1 MKRNFSFYVARRY
14 MFSKKSVGAINVISF
29 ISVTGVAVATMALVI
44 VLSVFNG
51 FHDLVASLFTNFD
64 PQIEVV
70 PAKGKTVNA
79 DAPELDKIR
88 HLNFV
93 DVATDVVEDQAIA
106 VYGDRQRMVT
116 VMGVDEN
123 FDQLTRIGDILYGEG
138 DFTLRVANLYFGVP
152 GIRLAQDM
160 GLGARWADYLK
171 IYAPV
176 RQGQL
181 TDLDTPTDG
190 FVVDSLLSPG
200 VVFAVNQNKYDRDRI
215 ITSIYFARQLFDQDG
230 MLSSLQLRLKPG
242 TDLAEA
248 KQEIKAAAGENF
260 RVLDRFEQ
268 QEDTFRIMQIE
279 KVLAYVF
286 LTFILIVA
294 CFNIISSL
302 SMLIIDKKDDINTL
316 HNLGASD
323 RQIVSIFLYEGRIIS
338 AVGALIGIGLGLAL
352 CGLQQAFGFVK
363 MGDSSGTFIVNAY
376 PRERSLRGCARS
388 VHHRHPDRMGGVVD
402 SGAPSA
408 PSDNGQKSNNINK
421 SKENNEQETLFDSS
435 SCCPACRSDGSSN
448 ANRQRTDCAAC
459 GKGERRTGCHPQ
471 RGLLEDDFGFGV

>member
-1 MKRNFSFYVARRY
+1 MLKRNFSFYVARRY

-29 ISVTGVAVATMALVI
+29 ISVAGVAVGTMALVI

-70 PAKGKTVNA
+70 PVKGKTINA
-79 DAPELDKIR
+79 DAPELDRIR

-123 FDQLTRIGDILYGEG
+123 FDQLTNISDILYGDG

-152 GIRLAQDM
+152 GIRLAQDL

-176 RQGQL
+176 RRGQL

-200 VVFAVNQNKYDRDRI
+200 VVYAVNQNKYDRDRI

-242 TDLAEA
+242 TDISTA
-248 KQEIKAAAGENF
+248 KREIKAAAGEKF

-268 QEDTFRIMQIE
+268 QADTFRIMQIE

-302 SMLIIDKKDDINTL
+302 SMLIIDKKNDINTL
-316 HNLGASD
+316 HNLGAND
-323 RQIVSIFLYEGRIIS
+323 RQIQSIFLYEGRIIS

-363 MGDSSGTFIVNAY
+363 MGESSGTFIVNAY
-376 PRERSLRGCARS
+376 PVS
-388 VHHRHPDRMGGVVD
+388 VHYWDVLVVFITVILIGWAA
-402 SGAPSA
+402 SW
-408 PSDNGQKSNNINK
+408 I
-421 SKENNEQETLFDSS
+421 
-435 SCCPACRSDGSSN
+435 PARRLRKQIL
-448 ANRQRTDCAAC
+448 NRIT
-459 GKGERRTGCHPQ
+459 TS
-471 RGLLEDDFGFGV
+471 

>member
-1 MKRNFSFYVARRY
+1 MLKRNFSFYVARRY

-29 ISVTGVAVATMALVI
+29 ISVAGVAVGTMALVI

-70 PAKGKTVNA
+70 PVKGKTINA
-79 DAPELDKIR
+79 DAPELDRIR
-88 HLNFV
+88 HLDFV

-123 FDQLTRIGDILYGEG
+123 FDQLTNISDILYGDG

-152 GIRLAQDM
+152 GIRLAQDL

-176 RQGQL
+176 RRGQL

-200 VVFAVNQNKYDRDRI
+200 VVYAVNQNKYDRDRI

-242 TDLAEA
+242 TDLSTA
-248 KQEIKAAAGENF
+248 KKEIKEVAGEKF

-268 QEDTFRIMQIE
+268 QADTFRIMQIE

-302 SMLIIDKKDDINTL
+302 SMLIIDKKNDINTL
-316 HNLGASD
+316 HNLGAND
-323 RQIVSIFLYEGRIIS
+323 RQIQSIFLYEGRIIS

-363 MGDSSGTFIVNAY
+363 MGESSGTFIVNAY
-376 PRERSLRGCARS
+376 PVS
-388 VHHRHPDRMGGVVD
+388 VHYWDVLVVFITVILIGWAA
-402 SGAPSA
+402 SW
-408 PSDNGQKSNNINK
+408 I
-421 SKENNEQETLFDSS
+421 
-435 SCCPACRSDGSSN
+435 PARRLRKQIL
-448 ANRQRTDCAAC
+448 NRIT
-459 GKGERRTGCHPQ
+459 TP
-471 RGLLEDDFGFGV
+471 

>member
-29 ISVTGVAVATMALVI
+29 ISVAGVAVGTMALVI

-70 PAKGKTVNA
+70 PVKGKTINA
-79 DAPELDKIR
+79 DAPELDRIR

-123 FDQLTRIGDILYGEG
+123 FDQLTNISDILYGDG

-152 GIRLAQDM
+152 GIRLAQDL
-160 GLGARWADYLK
+160 GLGARWTDYLK

-176 RQGQL
+176 RRGQL

-200 VVFAVNQNKYDRDRI
+200 VVYAVNQNKYDRDRI

-242 TDLAEA
+242 TDLSTA
-248 KQEIKAAAGENF
+248 KREIKAAAGEKF

-268 QEDTFRIMQIE
+268 QADTFRIMQIE

-302 SMLIIDKKDDINTL
+302 SMLIIDKKNDINTL
-316 HNLGASD
+316 HNLGAND
-323 RQIVSIFLYEGRIIS
+323 RQIQSIFLYEGRIIS

-363 MGDSSGTFIVNAY
+363 MGESSGTFIVNAY
-376 PRERSLRGCARS
+376 PVS
-388 VHHRHPDRMGGVVD
+388 VHYWDVLVVFVTVILIGWAA
-402 SGAPSA
+402 SW
-408 PSDNGQKSNNINK
+408 I
-421 SKENNEQETLFDSS
+421 
-435 SCCPACRSDGSSN
+435 PARRLRKQIL
-448 ANRQRTDCAAC
+448 NRIT
-459 GKGERRTGCHPQ
+459 TP
-471 RGLLEDDFGFGV
+471 

>member
-29 ISVTGVAVATMALVI
+29 ISVAGVAVGTMALVI

-70 PAKGKTVNA
+70 PVKGKTINA
-79 DAPELDKIR
+79 DAPELDRIR
-88 HLNFV
+88 HLDFV

-123 FDQLTRIGDILYGEG
+123 FDQLTNISDILYGDG

-152 GIRLAQDM
+152 GIRLAQDL

-176 RQGQL
+176 RRGQL

-200 VVFAVNQNKYDRDRI
+200 VVYAVNQNKYDRDRI
-215 ITSIYFARQLFDQDG
+215 ITSIYFARQLLDQDG

-242 TDLAEA
+242 TDLSTA
-248 KQEIKAAAGENF
+248 KREIKAAAGEKF

-268 QEDTFRIMQIE
+268 QADTFRIMQIE

-302 SMLIIDKKDDINTL
+302 SMLIIDKKNDINTL
-316 HNLGASD
+316 HNLGAND
-323 RQIVSIFLYEGRIIS
+323 RQIQSIFLYEGRIIS

-363 MGDSSGTFIVNAY
+363 MGESSGTFIVNAY
-376 PRERSLRGCARS
+376 PVS
-388 VHHRHPDRMGGVVD
+388 VHYWDVLVVFITVILIGWAA
-402 SGAPSA
+402 SW
-408 PSDNGQKSNNINK
+408 I
-421 SKENNEQETLFDSS
+421 
-435 SCCPACRSDGSSN
+435 PARRLRKQIL
-448 ANRQRTDCAAC
+448 NRIT
-459 GKGERRTGCHPQ
+459 TP
-471 RGLLEDDFGFGV
+471 

>member
-1 MKRNFSFYVARRY
+1 MSTSQHLNISTSQHNTISTPQHFTITTHKIMKRNFSFYVARRY

-29 ISVTGVAVATMALVI
+29 ISVAGVAVGTMALVI

-70 PAKGKTVNA
+70 PLKGKTVNA
-79 DAPELDKIR
+79 DAPELDRIR
-88 HLNFV
+88 HLDFV

-123 FDQLTRIGDILYGEG
+123 FDQLTNISDILYGDG

-152 GIRLAQDM
+152 GIRLAQDL

-176 RQGQL
+176 RRGQL

-200 VVFAVNQNKYDRDRI
+200 VVYAVNQNKYDRDRI

-230 MLSSLQLRLKPG
+230 MLSSLQLRLKPD
-242 TDLAEA
+242 TDLSTA
-248 KQEIKAAAGENF
+248 KREIKAAAGEKF

-268 QEDTFRIMQIE
+268 QADTFRIMQIE

-302 SMLIIDKKDDINTL
+302 SMLIIDKKNDINTL
-316 HNLGASD
+316 HNLGAND
-323 RQIVSIFLYEGRIIS
+323 RQIQSIFLYEGRIIS

-363 MGDSSGTFIVNAY
+363 MGESSGTFIVNAY
-376 PRERSLRGCARS
+376 PVS
-388 VHHRHPDRMGGVVD
+388 VHYWDVLVVFITVILIGWAA
-402 SGAPSA
+402 SW
-408 PSDNGQKSNNINK
+408 I
-421 SKENNEQETLFDSS
+421 
-435 SCCPACRSDGSSN
+435 PARRLRKQIL
-448 ANRQRTDCAAC
+448 NRIT
-459 GKGERRTGCHPQ
+459 TS
-471 RGLLEDDFGFGV
+471 

>member
-29 ISVTGVAVATMALVI
+29 ISVAGVAVGTMALVI

-70 PAKGKTVNA
+70 PVKGKTINA
-79 DAPELDKIR
+79 DAPELDRIR
-88 HLNFV
+88 HLDFV

-123 FDQLTRIGDILYGEG
+123 FDQLTNISDILYGDG

-152 GIRLAQDM
+152 GIRLAQDL

-176 RQGQL
+176 RRGQL

-200 VVFAVNQNKYDRDRI
+200 VVYAVNQNKYDRDRI

-242 TDLAEA
+242 TDLSTA
-248 KQEIKAAAGENF
+248 KREIKATAGEKF

-268 QEDTFRIMQIE
+268 QADTFRIMQIE

-302 SMLIIDKKDDINTL
+302 SMLIIDKKNDINTL
-316 HNLGASD
+316 HNLGAND
-323 RQIVSIFLYEGRIIS
+323 RQIQSIFLYEGRIIS

-363 MGDSSGTFIVNAY
+363 MGESSGTFIVNAY
-376 PRERSLRGCARS
+376 PVS
-388 VHHRHPDRMGGVVD
+388 VHYWDVLVVFITVILIGWAA
-402 SGAPSA
+402 SW
-408 PSDNGQKSNNINK
+408 I
-421 SKENNEQETLFDSS
+421 
-435 SCCPACRSDGSSN
+435 PARRLRKQIL
-448 ANRQRTDCAAC
+448 NRIT
-459 GKGERRTGCHPQ
+459 TS
-471 RGLLEDDFGFGV
+471 

>member
-1 MKRNFSFYVARRY
+1 MSTPQHFTITTHKIMKRNFSFYVARRY

-29 ISVTGVAVATMALVI
+29 ISVAGVAVGTMALVI

-70 PAKGKTVNA
+70 PVKGKTINA
-79 DAPELDKIR
+79 DAPELDRIR
-88 HLNFV
+88 HLDFV

-123 FDQLTRIGDILYGEG
+123 FDQLTNISDILYGDG

-152 GIRLAQDM
+152 GIRLAQDL
-160 GLGARWADYLK
+160 GLGARWTDYLK

-176 RQGQL
+176 RRGQL

-200 VVFAVNQNKYDRDRI
+200 VVYAVNQNKYDRDRI

-242 TDLAEA
+242 TDLGTA
-248 KQEIKAAAGENF
+248 KREIKAAAGEKF

-268 QEDTFRIMQIE
+268 QADTFRIMQIE

-302 SMLIIDKKDDINTL
+302 SMLIIDKKNDINTL
-316 HNLGASD
+316 HNLGAND
-323 RQIVSIFLYEGRIIS
+323 RQIQSIFLYEGRIIS

-363 MGDSSGTFIVNAY
+363 MGESSGTFIVNAY
-376 PRERSLRGCARS
+376 PVS
-388 VHHRHPDRMGGVVD
+388 VHYWDVLVVFITVILIGWAA
-402 SGAPSA
+402 SW
-408 PSDNGQKSNNINK
+408 I
-421 SKENNEQETLFDSS
+421 
-435 SCCPACRSDGSSN
+435 PARRLRKQIL
-448 ANRQRTDCAAC
+448 NRIT
-459 GKGERRTGCHPQ
+459 TP
-471 RGLLEDDFGFGV
+471 

>member
-29 ISVTGVAVATMALVI
+29 ISVAGVAVGTMALVI

-70 PAKGKTVNA
+70 PLKGKTVNA
-79 DAPELDKIR
+79 DAPELDRIR
-88 HLNFV
+88 HLDFV

-123 FDQLTRIGDILYGEG
+123 FDQLTNISDILYGDG

-152 GIRLAQDM
+152 GIRLAQDL

-176 RQGQL
+176 RRGQL

-200 VVFAVNQNKYDRDRI
+200 VVYAVNQNKYDRDRI

-242 TDLAEA
+242 TDLSTA
-248 KQEIKAAAGENF
+248 KREIKAAAGEKF

-268 QEDTFRIMQIE
+268 QADTFRIMQIE

-302 SMLIIDKKDDINTL
+302 SMLIIDKKNDINTL
-316 HNLGASD
+316 HNLGAND
-323 RQIVSIFLYEGRIIS
+323 RQIQSIFLYEGRIIS

-363 MGDSSGTFIVNAY
+363 MGESSGTFIVNAY
-376 PRERSLRGCARS
+376 PVS
-388 VHHRHPDRMGGVVD
+388 VHYWDVLVVFITVILIGWAA
-402 SGAPSA
+402 SW
-408 PSDNGQKSNNINK
+408 I
-421 SKENNEQETLFDSS
+421 
-435 SCCPACRSDGSSN
+435 PARRLRKQIL
-448 ANRQRTDCAAC
+448 NRIT
-459 GKGERRTGCHPQ
+459 TP
-471 RGLLEDDFGFGV
+471 

>member
-29 ISVTGVAVATMALVI
+29 ISVAGVAVGTMALVI

-70 PAKGKTVNA
+70 PVKGKTINA
-79 DAPELDKIR
+79 DAPELDRIR
-88 HLNFV
+88 HLDFV

-123 FDQLTRIGDILYGEG
+123 FDQLTNISDILYGDG

-152 GIRLAQDM
+152 GIRLAQDL

-176 RQGQL
+176 RRGQL

-200 VVFAVNQNKYDRDRI
+200 VVYAVNQNKYDRDRI

-242 TDLAEA
+242 TDLSTA
-248 KQEIKAAAGENF
+248 KREIKATAGEKF

-268 QEDTFRIMQIE
+268 QADTFRIMQIE

-302 SMLIIDKKDDINTL
+302 SMLIIDKKNDINTL
-316 HNLGASD
+316 HNLGAND
-323 RQIVSIFLYEGRIIS
+323 RQIQSIFLYEGRIIS

-363 MGDSSGTFIVNAY
+363 MGESSGTFIVNAY
-376 PRERSLRGCARS
+376 PVS
-388 VHHRHPDRMGGVVD
+388 VHYWDVLVVFITVILIGWAA
-402 SGAPSA
+402 SW
-408 PSDNGQKSNNINK
+408 I
-421 SKENNEQETLFDSS
+421 
-435 SCCPACRSDGSSN
+435 PARRLRKQIL
-448 ANRQRTDCAAC
+448 NRIT
-459 GKGERRTGCHPQ
+459 TP
-471 RGLLEDDFGFGV
+471 

>member
-29 ISVTGVAVATMALVI
+29 ISVAGVAVGTMALVI

-70 PAKGKTVNA
+70 PVKGKTINA
-79 DAPELDKIR
+79 DAPELDRIR
-88 HLNFV
+88 HLDFV

-123 FDQLTRIGDILYGEG
+123 FDQLTNIGDILYGDG

-152 GIRLAQDM
+152 GIRLAQDL

-176 RQGQL
+176 RRGQL

-200 VVFAVNQNKYDRDRI
+200 VVYAVNQNKYDRDRI

-242 TDLAEA
+242 TDLSTA
-248 KQEIKAAAGENF
+248 KREIKAAAGEKF

-268 QEDTFRIMQIE
+268 QADTFRIMQIE

-302 SMLIIDKKDDINTL
+302 SMLIIDKKNDINTL
-316 HNLGASD
+316 HNLGAND
-323 RQIVSIFLYEGRIIS
+323 CQIQSIFLYEGRIIS

-363 MGDSSGTFIVNAY
+363 MGESSGTFIVNAY
-376 PRERSLRGCARS
+376 PVS
-388 VHHRHPDRMGGVVD
+388 VHYWDVLVVFITVILIGWAA
-402 SGAPSA
+402 SW
-408 PSDNGQKSNNINK
+408 I
-421 SKENNEQETLFDSS
+421 
-435 SCCPACRSDGSSN
+435 PARRLRKQIL
-448 ANRQRTDCAAC
+448 NRIT
-459 GKGERRTGCHPQ
+459 TP
-471 RGLLEDDFGFGV
+471 

>member
-29 ISVTGVAVATMALVI
+29 ISVAGVAVGTMALVI

-70 PAKGKTVNA
+70 PVKGKTINA
-79 DAPELDKIR
+79 DAPELDRIR
-88 HLNFV
+88 HLDFV

-123 FDQLTRIGDILYGEG
+123 FDQLTNISDILYGDG

-152 GIRLAQDM
+152 GIRLAQDL

-171 IYAPV
+171 IYAPM
-176 RQGQL
+176 RRGQL

-200 VVFAVNQNKYDRDRI
+200 VVYAVNQNKYDRDRI

-242 TDLAEA
+242 TDLSTV
-248 KQEIKAAAGENF
+248 KREIKAAAGEKF

-268 QEDTFRIMQIE
+268 QADTFRIMQIE

-316 HNLGASD
+316 HNLGAND
-323 RQIVSIFLYEGRIIS
+323 RQIQSIFLYEGRIIS

-363 MGDSSGTFIVNAY
+363 MGESSGTFIVNAY
-376 PRERSLRGCARS
+376 PVS
-388 VHHRHPDRMGGVVD
+388 VHYWDVLVVFITVILIGWAA
-402 SGAPSA
+402 SW
-408 PSDNGQKSNNINK
+408 I
-421 SKENNEQETLFDSS
+421 
-435 SCCPACRSDGSSN
+435 PARRLRKQIL
-448 ANRQRTDCAAC
+448 NRIT
-459 GKGERRTGCHPQ
+459 TP
-471 RGLLEDDFGFGV
+471 

>member
-1 MKRNFSFYVARRY
+1 MSTSQHITISTPQHITISTPQHFTITTHKIMKRNFSFYVARRY

-29 ISVTGVAVATMALVI
+29 ISVAGVAVGTMALVI

-70 PAKGKTVNA
+70 PVKGKTINA
-79 DAPELDKIR
+79 DAPELDRIR
-88 HLNFV
+88 HLDFV

-123 FDQLTRIGDILYGEG
+123 FDQLTNISDILYGDG

-152 GIRLAQDM
+152 GIRLAQDL

-176 RQGQL
+176 RRGQL

-200 VVFAVNQNKYDRDRI
+200 VVYAVNQNKYDRDRI

-242 TDLAEA
+242 TDLSTA
-248 KQEIKAAAGENF
+248 KREIKAAAGEKF

-268 QEDTFRIMQIE
+268 QADTFRIMQIE

-302 SMLIIDKKDDINTL
+302 SMLIIDKKNDINTL
-316 HNLGASD
+316 HNLGAND
-323 RQIVSIFLYEGRIIS
+323 RQIQSIFLYEGRIIS

-363 MGDSSGTFIVNAY
+363 MGESSGTFIVNAY
-376 PRERSLRGCARS
+376 PVS
-388 VHHRHPDRMGGVVD
+388 VHYWDVLVVFITVILIGWAA
-402 SGAPSA
+402 SW
-408 PSDNGQKSNNINK
+408 I
-421 SKENNEQETLFDSS
+421 
-435 SCCPACRSDGSSN
+435 PARRLRKQIL
-448 ANRQRTDCAAC
+448 NRIT
-459 GKGERRTGCHPQ
+459 TP
-471 RGLLEDDFGFGV
+471 

>member
-1 MKRNFSFYVARRY
+1 MSTSQHITISTPQHFTITTHKIMKRNFSFYVARRY

-29 ISVTGVAVATMALVI
+29 ISVAGVAVGTMALVI

-70 PAKGKTVNA
+70 PVKGKTINA
-79 DAPELDKIR
+79 DAPELDRIR

-123 FDQLTRIGDILYGEG
+123 FDQLTNISDILYGDG

-152 GIRLAQDM
+152 GIRLAQDL

-176 RQGQL
+176 RRGQL

-200 VVFAVNQNKYDRDRI
+200 VVYAVNQNKYDRDRI

-242 TDLAEA
+242 TDLSTA
-248 KQEIKAAAGENF
+248 KREIKAAAGEKF

-268 QEDTFRIMQIE
+268 QADTFRIMQIE

-302 SMLIIDKKDDINTL
+302 SMLIIDKKNDINTL
-316 HNLGASD
+316 HNLGANE
-323 RQIVSIFLYEGRIIS
+323 RQIQSIFLYEGRIIS

-363 MGDSSGTFIVNAY
+363 MGESSGTFIVNAY
-376 PRERSLRGCARS
+376 PVS
-388 VHHRHPDRMGGVVD
+388 VHYWDVLVVFITVILIGWAA
-402 SGAPSA
+402 SW
-408 PSDNGQKSNNINK
+408 I
-421 SKENNEQETLFDSS
+421 
-435 SCCPACRSDGSSN
+435 PARRLRKQIL
-448 ANRQRTDCAAC
+448 NRIT
-459 GKGERRTGCHPQ
+459 TP
-471 RGLLEDDFGFGV
+471 

>member
-1 MKRNFSFYVARRY
+1 MLKRNFSFYVARRY

-29 ISVTGVAVATMALVI
+29 ISVAGVAVGTMALVI

-70 PAKGKTVNA
+70 PVKGKTINA
-79 DAPELDKIR
+79 DAPELDRIR
-88 HLNFV
+88 HLDFV

-106 VYGDRQRMVT
+106 VYDDRQRMVT

-123 FDQLTRIGDILYGEG
+123 FDQLTNISDILYGDG

-152 GIRLAQDM
+152 GIRLAQDL

-176 RQGQL
+176 RRGQL

-200 VVFAVNQNKYDRDRI
+200 VVYAVNQNKYDRDRI

-242 TDLAEA
+242 TDLSTA
-248 KQEIKAAAGENF
+248 KREIKAAAGEKF

-268 QEDTFRIMQIE
+268 QADTFRIMQIE

-302 SMLIIDKKDDINTL
+302 SMLIIDKKNDINTL
-316 HNLGASD
+316 HNLGAND
-323 RQIVSIFLYEGRIIS
+323 RQIQSIFLYEGRIIS

-363 MGDSSGTFIVNAY
+363 MGESSGTFIVNAY
-376 PRERSLRGCARS
+376 PVS
-388 VHHRHPDRMGGVVD
+388 VHYWDVLVVFITVILIGWAA
-402 SGAPSA
+402 SW
-408 PSDNGQKSNNINK
+408 I
-421 SKENNEQETLFDSS
+421 
-435 SCCPACRSDGSSN
+435 PARRLRKQIL
-448 ANRQRTDCAAC
+448 NRIT
-459 GKGERRTGCHPQ
+459 TP
-471 RGLLEDDFGFGV
+471 

>member
-1 MKRNFSFYVARRY
+1 MLKRNFSFYIARRY

-29 ISVTGVAVATMALVI
+29 ISVAGVAVGTMALVI

-70 PAKGKTVNA
+70 PLKGKTINA

-88 HLNFV
+88 HLDFV

-123 FDQLTRIGDILYGEG
+123 FDQLTNISDILYGDG

-152 GIRLAQDM
+152 GIRLAQDL

-176 RQGQL
+176 RRGQL

-200 VVFAVNQNKYDRDRI
+200 VVYAVNQNKYDRDRI

-242 TDLAEA
+242 TDLSTA
-248 KQEIKAAAGENF
+248 KREIKAAAGEKF

-268 QEDTFRIMQIE
+268 QADTFRIMQIE

-302 SMLIIDKKDDINTL
+302 SMLIIDKKNDINTL
-316 HNLGASD
+316 HNLGAND

-363 MGDSSGTFIVNAY
+363 MGESSGTFIVNAY
-376 PRERSLRGCARS
+376 PVS
-388 VHHRHPDRMGGVVD
+388 VHYWDVLVVFITVILIGWAA
-402 SGAPSA
+402 SW
-408 PSDNGQKSNNINK
+408 I
-421 SKENNEQETLFDSS
+421 
-435 SCCPACRSDGSSN
+435 PARRLRKQIL
-448 ANRQRTDCAAC
+448 NRIT
-459 GKGERRTGCHPQ
+459 TP
-471 RGLLEDDFGFGV
+471 

>member
-29 ISVTGVAVATMALVI
+29 ISVAGVAVGTMALVI

-70 PAKGKTVNA
+70 PVKGKTINA
-79 DAPELDKIR
+79 DAPELDRIR
-88 HLNFV
+88 HLDFV

-123 FDQLTRIGDILYGEG
+123 FDQLTNISDILYGDG

-152 GIRLAQDM
+152 GIRLAQDL
-160 GLGARWADYLK
+160 GLGTRWADYLK

-176 RQGQL
+176 RRGQL

-200 VVFAVNQNKYDRDRI
+200 VVYAVNQNKYDRDRI

-242 TDLAEA
+242 TDFSTA
-248 KQEIKAAAGENF
+248 KREIKAAAGEKF

-268 QEDTFRIMQIE
+268 QADTFRIMQIE

-302 SMLIIDKKDDINTL
+302 SMLIIDKKNDINTL
-316 HNLGASD
+316 HNLGAND
-323 RQIVSIFLYEGRIIS
+323 RQIQSIFLYEGRIIS

-363 MGDSSGTFIVNAY
+363 MGESSGTFIVNAY
-376 PRERSLRGCARS
+376 PVS
-388 VHHRHPDRMGGVVD
+388 VHYWDVLVVFITVILIGWAA
-402 SGAPSA
+402 SW
-408 PSDNGQKSNNINK
+408 I
-421 SKENNEQETLFDSS
+421 
-435 SCCPACRSDGSSN
+435 PARRLRKQIL
-448 ANRQRTDCAAC
+448 NRIT
-459 GKGERRTGCHPQ
+459 TS
-471 RGLLEDDFGFGV
+471 

>member
-29 ISVTGVAVATMALVI
+29 ISVAGVAVGTMALVI

-70 PAKGKTVNA
+70 PVKGKTINA

-88 HLNFV
+88 HLDFV

-123 FDQLTRIGDILYGEG
+123 FDQLTNISDILYGDG

-152 GIRLAQDM
+152 GIRLAQDL

-176 RQGQL
+176 RRGQL

-200 VVFAVNQNKYDRDRI
+200 VVYAVNQNKYDRDRI

-242 TDLAEA
+242 TDLGAA
-248 KQEIKAAAGENF
+248 KKEIKAAAGGRF

-268 QEDTFRIMQIE
+268 QADTFRIMQIE

-302 SMLIIDKKDDINTL
+302 SMLIIDKKNDINTL
-316 HNLGASD
+316 HNLGAND

-363 MGDSSGTFIVNAY
+363 MGESSGTFIVNAY
-376 PRERSLRGCARS
+376 PVS
-388 VHHRHPDRMGGVVD
+388 VHYWDVLVVFVTVILIGWAA
-402 SGAPSA
+402 SW
-408 PSDNGQKSNNINK
+408 I
-421 SKENNEQETLFDSS
+421 
-435 SCCPACRSDGSSN
+435 PARRLRKQIL
-448 ANRQRTDCAAC
+448 NRIT
-459 GKGERRTGCHPQ
+459 TS
-471 RGLLEDDFGFGV
+471 

>member
-1 MKRNFSFYVARRY
+1 M
-14 MFSKKSVGAINVISF
+14 GAINVISF
-29 ISVTGVAVATMALVI
+29 ISVAGVAVGTMALVI

-70 PAKGKTVNA
+70 PVKGKTINA
-79 DAPELDKIR
+79 DAPELDRIR
-88 HLNFV
+88 HLDFV

-123 FDQLTRIGDILYGEG
+123 FDQLTNISDILYGDG

-152 GIRLAQDM
+152 GIRLAQDL
-160 GLGARWADYLK
+160 GLGARWTDYLK

-176 RQGQL
+176 RRGQL

-200 VVFAVNQNKYDRDRI
+200 VVYAVNQNKYDRDRI

-242 TDLAEA
+242 TDLGTA
-248 KQEIKAAAGENF
+248 KREIKAAAGEKF

-268 QEDTFRIMQIE
+268 QADTFRIMQIE

-302 SMLIIDKKDDINTL
+302 SMLIIDKKNDINTL
-316 HNLGASD
+316 HNLGAND
-323 RQIVSIFLYEGRIIS
+323 RQIQSIFLYEGRIIS

-363 MGDSSGTFIVNAY
+363 MGESSGTFIVNAY
-376 PRERSLRGCARS
+376 PVS
-388 VHHRHPDRMGGVVD
+388 VHYWDVLVVFITVILIGWAA
-402 SGAPSA
+402 SW
-408 PSDNGQKSNNINK
+408 I
-421 SKENNEQETLFDSS
+421 
-435 SCCPACRSDGSSN
+435 PARRLRKQIL
-448 ANRQRTDCAAC
+448 NRIT
-459 GKGERRTGCHPQ
+459 TP
-471 RGLLEDDFGFGV
+471 

>member
-1 MKRNFSFYVARRY
+1 MLKRNFSFYVARRY

-29 ISVTGVAVATMALVI
+29 ISVAGVAVGTMALVI

-70 PAKGKTVNA
+70 PVKGKTINA
-79 DAPELDKIR
+79 DAPELDRIR
-88 HLNFV
+88 HLDFV

-123 FDQLTRIGDILYGEG
+123 FDQLTNISDILYGDG

-152 GIRLAQDM
+152 GIRLAQDL

-176 RQGQL
+176 RRGQL

-200 VVFAVNQNKYDRDRI
+200 VVYAVNQNKYDRDRI

-242 TDLAEA
+242 TDLSTA
-248 KQEIKAAAGENF
+248 KREIKAAAGEKF

-268 QEDTFRIMQIE
+268 QADTFRIMQIE

-302 SMLIIDKKDDINTL
+302 SMLIIDKKNDINTL
-316 HNLGASD
+316 HNLGAND
-323 RQIVSIFLYEGRIIS
+323 RQIQSIFLYEGRIIS

-363 MGDSSGTFIVNAY
+363 MGESSGTFIVNAY
-376 PRERSLRGCARS
+376 PVS
-388 VHHRHPDRMGGVVD
+388 VHYWDVLVVFITVILIGWAA
-402 SGAPSA
+402 SW
-408 PSDNGQKSNNINK
+408 I
-421 SKENNEQETLFDSS
+421 
-435 SCCPACRSDGSSN
+435 PARRLRKQIL
-448 ANRQRTDCAAC
+448 NRIT
-459 GKGERRTGCHPQ
+459 TP
-471 RGLLEDDFGFGV
+471 

>member
-29 ISVTGVAVATMALVI
+29 ISVAGVAVGTMALVI

-70 PAKGKTVNA
+70 PVKGKTINA
-79 DAPELDKIR
+79 DAPELDRIR
-88 HLNFV
+88 HLDFV

-123 FDQLTRIGDILYGEG
+123 FDQLTNIGDILYGDG

-152 GIRLAQDM
+152 GIRLAQDL

-176 RQGQL
+176 RRGQL

-242 TDLAEA
+242 TDLSTA
-248 KQEIKAAAGENF
+248 KREIKAAAGEKF

-268 QEDTFRIMQIE
+268 QADTFRIMQIE

-302 SMLIIDKKDDINTL
+302 SMLIIDKKNDINTL
-316 HNLGASD
+316 HNLGANE
-323 RQIVSIFLYEGRIIS
+323 RQIQSIFLYEGRIIS

-363 MGDSSGTFIVNAY
+363 MGESSGTFIVNAY
-376 PRERSLRGCARS
+376 PVS
-388 VHHRHPDRMGGVVD
+388 VHYWDVLVVFITVILIGWAA
-402 SGAPSA
+402 SW
-408 PSDNGQKSNNINK
+408 I
-421 SKENNEQETLFDSS
+421 
-435 SCCPACRSDGSSN
+435 PARRLRKQIL
-448 ANRQRTDCAAC
+448 NRIT
-459 GKGERRTGCHPQ
+459 TS
-471 RGLLEDDFGFGV
+471 

>member
-1 MKRNFSFYVARRY
+1 MSTSQHNTISTPQHFTITTHKIMKRNFSFYVARRY

-29 ISVTGVAVATMALVI
+29 ISVAGVAVGTMALVI

-70 PAKGKTVNA
+70 PVKGKTINA
-79 DAPELDKIR
+79 DAPELDRIR
-88 HLNFV
+88 HLDFV

-123 FDQLTRIGDILYGEG
+123 FDQLTNISDILYGDG

-152 GIRLAQDM
+152 GIRLAQDL

-176 RQGQL
+176 RRGQL

-200 VVFAVNQNKYDRDRI
+200 VVYAVNQNKYDRDRI

-242 TDLAEA
+242 TDLGTA
-248 KQEIKAAAGENF
+248 KREIKAAAGEKF

-268 QEDTFRIMQIE
+268 QADTFRIMQIE

-302 SMLIIDKKDDINTL
+302 SMLIIDKKNDINTL
-316 HNLGASD
+316 HNLGAND
-323 RQIVSIFLYEGRIIS
+323 RQIQSIFLYEGRIIS

-363 MGDSSGTFIVNAY
+363 MGESSGTFIVNAY
-376 PRERSLRGCARS
+376 PVS
-388 VHHRHPDRMGGVVD
+388 VHYWDVLVVFITVILIGWAA
-402 SGAPSA
+402 SW
-408 PSDNGQKSNNINK
+408 I
-421 SKENNEQETLFDSS
+421 
-435 SCCPACRSDGSSN
+435 PARRLRKQIL
-448 ANRQRTDCAAC
+448 NRIT
-459 GKGERRTGCHPQ
+459 TP
-471 RGLLEDDFGFGV
+471 

>member
-1 MKRNFSFYVARRY
+1 MSTSQHITISTPQHFTITTHKIMKRNFSFYVARRY

-29 ISVTGVAVATMALVI
+29 ISVAGVAVGTMALVI

-70 PAKGKTVNA
+70 LVKGKTVNA
-79 DAPELDKIR
+79 DAPELDRIR
-88 HLNFV
+88 HLDFV

-123 FDQLTRIGDILYGEG
+123 FDQLTNISDILYGDG

-152 GIRLAQDM
+152 GIRLAQDL

-176 RQGQL
+176 RRGQL

-200 VVFAVNQNKYDRDRI
+200 VVYAVNQNKYDRDRI

-248 KQEIKAAAGENF
+248 KREIKAAAGEKF

-268 QEDTFRIMQIE
+268 QADTFRIMQIE

-302 SMLIIDKKDDINTL
+302 SMLIIDKKNDINTL
-316 HNLGASD
+316 HNLGAND
-323 RQIVSIFLYEGRIIS
+323 RQIQSIFLYEGRIIS

-363 MGDSSGTFIVNAY
+363 MGESSGTFIVNAY
-376 PRERSLRGCARS
+376 PVS
-388 VHHRHPDRMGGVVD
+388 VHYWDVLVVFITVILIGWAA
-402 SGAPSA
+402 SW
-408 PSDNGQKSNNINK
+408 I
-421 SKENNEQETLFDSS
+421 
-435 SCCPACRSDGSSN
+435 PARRLRKQIL
-448 ANRQRTDCAAC
+448 NRIT
-459 GKGERRTGCHPQ
+459 TP
-471 RGLLEDDFGFGV
+471 

>member
-29 ISVTGVAVATMALVI
+29 ISVAGVAVGTMALVI

-70 PAKGKTVNA
+70 PVKGKTINA
-79 DAPELDKIR
+79 DAPELDRIR
-88 HLNFV
+88 HLDFV

-123 FDQLTRIGDILYGEG
+123 FDQLTNISDILYGDG

-152 GIRLAQDM
+152 GIRLAQDL

-176 RQGQL
+176 RRGQL

-200 VVFAVNQNKYDRDRI
+200 VVYAVNQNKYDRDRI

-242 TDLAEA
+242 TDLSTA
-248 KQEIKAAAGENF
+248 KREIKAAAGEKF

-268 QEDTFRIMQIE
+268 QADTFRIMQIE
-279 KVLAYVF
+279 KILAYVF

-302 SMLIIDKKDDINTL
+302 SMLIIDKKNDINTL
-316 HNLGASD
+316 HNLGAND
-323 RQIVSIFLYEGRIIS
+323 RQIQSIFLYEGRIIS

-363 MGDSSGTFIVNAY
+363 MGESSGTFIVNAY
-376 PRERSLRGCARS
+376 PVS
-388 VHHRHPDRMGGVVD
+388 VHYWDVLVVFVTVILIGWAA
-402 SGAPSA
+402 SW
-408 PSDNGQKSNNINK
+408 I
-421 SKENNEQETLFDSS
+421 
-435 SCCPACRSDGSSN
+435 PARRLRKQIL
-448 ANRQRTDCAAC
+448 NRIT
-459 GKGERRTGCHPQ
+459 TP
-471 RGLLEDDFGFGV
+471 

>member
-29 ISVTGVAVATMALVI
+29 ISVAGVAVGTMALVI

-70 PAKGKTVNA
+70 PVKGKTINA
-79 DAPELDKIR
+79 DVPELDRIR
-88 HLNFV
+88 HLDFV

-123 FDQLTRIGDILYGEG
+123 FDQLTNISDILYGDG

-152 GIRLAQDM
+152 GIRLAQDL

-176 RQGQL
+176 RRGQL

-200 VVFAVNQNKYDRDRI
+200 VVYAVNQNKYDRDRI

-242 TDLAEA
+242 TDLSTA
-248 KQEIKAAAGENF
+248 KREIKAAAGEKF

-268 QEDTFRIMQIE
+268 QADTFRIMQIE

-302 SMLIIDKKDDINTL
+302 SMLIIDKKNDINTL
-316 HNLGASD
+316 HNLGAND
-323 RQIVSIFLYEGRIIS
+323 RQIQSIFLYEGRIIS

-363 MGDSSGTFIVNAY
+363 MGESSGTFIVNAY
-376 PRERSLRGCARS
+376 PVS
-388 VHHRHPDRMGGVVD
+388 VHYWDVLVVFITVILIGWAA
-402 SGAPSA
+402 SW
-408 PSDNGQKSNNINK
+408 I
-421 SKENNEQETLFDSS
+421 
-435 SCCPACRSDGSSN
+435 PARRLRKQIL
-448 ANRQRTDCAAC
+448 NRIT
-459 GKGERRTGCHPQ
+459 TP
-471 RGLLEDDFGFGV
+471 

>member
-1 MKRNFSFYVARRY
+1 MLKRNFSFYVARRY

-88 HLNFV
+88 HLDFV

-123 FDQLTRIGDILYGEG
+123 FDQLTRIGDILYGDGE
-138 DFTLRVANLYFGVP
+138 FTLRVANLYFGVP

-248 KQEIKAAAGENF
+248 KQEIKATAGEKF

-352 CGLQQAFGFVK
+352 CGLQQAFGIVK

-376 PRERSLRGCARS
+376 PVS
-388 VHHRHPDRMGGVVD
+388 VHYVDVLVVFITVILIGWAASWIPARRLRRQIMGRK
-402 SGAPSA
+402 ATT
-408 PSDNGQKSNNINK
+408 I
-421 SKENNEQETLFDSS
+421 
-435 SCCPACRSDGSSN
+435 
-448 ANRQRTDCAAC
+448 
-459 GKGERRTGCHPQ
+459 
-471 RGLLEDDFGFGV
+471 

>member
-1 MKRNFSFYVARRY
+1 MSTSQHLTITTHKIMKRNFSFYVARRY

-29 ISVTGVAVATMALVI
+29 ISVAGVAVGTMALVI

-70 PAKGKTVNA
+70 PVKGKTINA
-79 DAPELDKIR
+79 DAPELDRIR
-88 HLNFV
+88 HLDFV

-123 FDQLTRIGDILYGEG
+123 FDQLTNISDILYGDG

-152 GIRLAQDM
+152 GIRLAQDL

-176 RQGQL
+176 RRGQL

-200 VVFAVNQNKYDRDRI
+200 VVYAVNQNKYDRDRI

-242 TDLAEA
+242 TDLSTA
-248 KQEIKAAAGENF
+248 KREIKAAAGEKF

-268 QEDTFRIMQIE
+268 QADTFRIMQIE

-302 SMLIIDKKDDINTL
+302 SMLIIDKKNDINTL
-316 HNLGASD
+316 HNLGAND
-323 RQIVSIFLYEGRIIS
+323 RQIQSIFLYEGRIIS

-363 MGDSSGTFIVNAY
+363 MGESSGTFIVNAY
-376 PRERSLRGCARS
+376 PVS
-388 VHHRHPDRMGGVVD
+388 VHYWDVLVVFITVILIGWAA
-402 SGAPSA
+402 SW
-408 PSDNGQKSNNINK
+408 I
-421 SKENNEQETLFDSS
+421 
-435 SCCPACRSDGSSN
+435 PARRLRKQIL
-448 ANRQRTDCAAC
+448 NRIT
-459 GKGERRTGCHPQ
+459 TP
-471 RGLLEDDFGFGV
+471 

>member
-29 ISVTGVAVATMALVI
+29 ISVAGVAVGTMALVI

-70 PAKGKTVNA
+70 PVKGKTINA
-79 DAPELDKIR
+79 DAPELDRIR
-88 HLNFV
+88 HLDFV

-123 FDQLTRIGDILYGEG
+123 FDQLTNISDILYGDG

-152 GIRLAQDM
+152 GIRLAQDL
-160 GLGARWADYLK
+160 GLGARWTDYLK

-176 RQGQL
+176 RRGQL

-200 VVFAVNQNKYDRDRI
+200 VVYAVNQNKYDRDRI

-230 MLSSLQLRLKPG
+230 MLSSLQLRLNPG
-242 TDLAEA
+242 TDLSTA
-248 KQEIKAAAGENF
+248 KREIKAAAGEKF

-268 QEDTFRIMQIE
+268 QADTFRIMQIE

-302 SMLIIDKKDDINTL
+302 SMLIIDKKNDINTL
-316 HNLGASD
+316 HNLGAND
-323 RQIVSIFLYEGRIIS
+323 RQIQSIFLYEGRIIS

-363 MGDSSGTFIVNAY
+363 MGESSGTFIVNAY
-376 PRERSLRGCARS
+376 PVS
-388 VHHRHPDRMGGVVD
+388 VHYWDVLVVFITVILIGWAA
-402 SGAPSA
+402 SW
-408 PSDNGQKSNNINK
+408 I
-421 SKENNEQETLFDSS
+421 
-435 SCCPACRSDGSSN
+435 PARRLRKQIL
-448 ANRQRTDCAAC
+448 NRIT
-459 GKGERRTGCHPQ
+459 TP
-471 RGLLEDDFGFGV
+471 

>member
-1 MKRNFSFYVARRY
+1 MLKRNFSFYIARRY

-29 ISVTGVAVATMALVI
+29 ISVAGVAVGTMALVI

-70 PAKGKTVNA
+70 PVKGKTINA

-88 HLNFV
+88 HLDFV

-123 FDQLTRIGDILYGEG
+123 FDQLTNISDILYGDG

-152 GIRLAQDM
+152 GIRLAQDL

-176 RQGQL
+176 RRGQL

-200 VVFAVNQNKYDRDRI
+200 VVYAVNQNKYDRDRI

-242 TDLAEA
+242 TDLSTA
-248 KQEIKAAAGENF
+248 KREIKAAAGEKF

-268 QEDTFRIMQIE
+268 QADTFRIMQIE

-302 SMLIIDKKDDINTL
+302 SMLIIDKKNDINTL
-316 HNLGASD
+316 HNLGAND
-323 RQIVSIFLYEGRIIS
+323 RQIQSIFLYEGRIIS

-363 MGDSSGTFIVNAY
+363 MGESSGTFIVNAY
-376 PRERSLRGCARS
+376 PVS
-388 VHHRHPDRMGGVVD
+388 VHYWDVLVVFITVILIGWAA
-402 SGAPSA
+402 SW
-408 PSDNGQKSNNINK
+408 I
-421 SKENNEQETLFDSS
+421 
-435 SCCPACRSDGSSN
+435 PARRLRKQIL
-448 ANRQRTDCAAC
+448 NRIT
-459 GKGERRTGCHPQ
+459 TS
-471 RGLLEDDFGFGV
+471 

>member
-1 MKRNFSFYVARRY
+1 

-29 ISVTGVAVATMALVI
+29 ISVAGVAVGTMALVI

-70 PAKGKTVNA
+70 PVKGKTINA
-79 DAPELDKIR
+79 DAPELDRIR
-88 HLNFV
+88 HLDFV

-123 FDQLTRIGDILYGEG
+123 FDQLTNISDILYGDG
-138 DFTLRVANLYFGVP
+138 DFTLRIANLYFGVP
-152 GIRLAQDM
+152 GIRLAQDL

-176 RQGQL
+176 RRGQL

-200 VVFAVNQNKYDRDRI
+200 VVYAVNQNKYDRDRI

-242 TDLAEA
+242 TDLSTA
-248 KQEIKAAAGENF
+248 KREIKAAAGEKF

-268 QEDTFRIMQIE
+268 QADTFRIMQIE

-302 SMLIIDKKDDINTL
+302 SMLIIDKKNDINTL
-316 HNLGASD
+316 HNLGAND
-323 RQIVSIFLYEGRIIS
+323 RQIQSIFLYEGRIIS

-363 MGDSSGTFIVNAY
+363 MGESSGTFIVNAY
-376 PRERSLRGCARS
+376 PVS
-388 VHHRHPDRMGGVVD
+388 VHYWDVLVVFITVILIGWAA
-402 SGAPSA
+402 SW
-408 PSDNGQKSNNINK
+408 I
-421 SKENNEQETLFDSS
+421 
-435 SCCPACRSDGSSN
+435 PARRLRKQIL
-448 ANRQRTDCAAC
+448 NRIT
-459 GKGERRTGCHPQ
+459 TP
-471 RGLLEDDFGFGV
+471 

>member
-1 MKRNFSFYVARRY
+1 MKRNFSFYIARRY
-14 MFSKKSVGAINVISF
+14 MFSKKSVEAINVISF
-29 ISVTGVAVATMALVI
+29 ISVAGVAVGTMALVI

-70 PAKGKTVNA
+70 PVKGKTINA
-79 DAPELDKIR
+79 DAPELDRIR
-88 HLNFV
+88 HLDFV

-123 FDQLTRIGDILYGEG
+123 FDQLTNISDILYGDG

-152 GIRLAQDM
+152 GIRLAQDL

-176 RQGQL
+176 RRGQL

-248 KQEIKAAAGENF
+248 KQEIKAAAGEKF

-302 SMLIIDKKDDINTL
+302 SMLIIDKKNDINTL
-316 HNLGASD
+316 HNLGAND
-323 RQIVSIFLYEGRIIS
+323 RQIQSIFLYEGRIIS

-363 MGDSSGTFIVNAY
+363 MGESSGTFIVNAY
-376 PRERSLRGCARS
+376 PVS
-388 VHHRHPDRMGGVVD
+388 VHYWDVLVVFITVILIGWAA
-402 SGAPSA
+402 SW
-408 PSDNGQKSNNINK
+408 I
-421 SKENNEQETLFDSS
+421 
-435 SCCPACRSDGSSN
+435 PARRLRKQIL
-448 ANRQRTDCAAC
+448 NRIT
-459 GKGERRTGCHPQ
+459 TP
-471 RGLLEDDFGFGV
+471 

>member
-1 MKRNFSFYVARRY
+1 

-29 ISVTGVAVATMALVI
+29 ISVAGVAVGTMALVI

-70 PAKGKTVNA
+70 PVKGKTINA
-79 DAPELDKIR
+79 DAPELDRIR

-123 FDQLTRIGDILYGEG
+123 FDQLTNISDILYGDG

-152 GIRLAQDM
+152 GIRLAQDL
-160 GLGARWADYLK
+160 GLGARWTDYLK

-176 RQGQL
+176 RRGQL

-200 VVFAVNQNKYDRDRI
+200 VVYAVNQNKYDRDRI

-242 TDLAEA
+242 TDLSTA
-248 KQEIKAAAGENF
+248 KREIKAAAGEKF

-268 QEDTFRIMQIE
+268 QADTFRIMQIE

-302 SMLIIDKKDDINTL
+302 SMLIIDKKNDINTL
-316 HNLGASD
+316 HNLGAND
-323 RQIVSIFLYEGRIIS
+323 RQIQSIFLYEGRIIS

-363 MGDSSGTFIVNAY
+363 MGESSGTFIVNAY
-376 PRERSLRGCARS
+376 PVS
-388 VHHRHPDRMGGVVD
+388 VHYWDVLVVFITVILIGWAA
-402 SGAPSA
+402 SW
-408 PSDNGQKSNNINK
+408 I
-421 SKENNEQETLFDSS
+421 
-435 SCCPACRSDGSSN
+435 PARRLRKQIL
-448 ANRQRTDCAAC
+448 NRIT
-459 GKGERRTGCHPQ
+459 TP
-471 RGLLEDDFGFGV
+471 

>member
-1 MKRNFSFYVARRY
+1 MLKRNFSFYVARRY

-29 ISVTGVAVATMALVI
+29 ISVAGVAVGTMALVI

-70 PAKGKTVNA
+70 PVKGKTINA
-79 DAPELDKIR
+79 DAPELDRIR
-88 HLNFV
+88 HLDFV

-123 FDQLTRIGDILYGEG
+123 FDQLTNISDILYGDG

-152 GIRLAQDM
+152 GIRLAQDL
-160 GLGARWADYLK
+160 GLGARWADYMK

-176 RQGQL
+176 RRGQL

-200 VVFAVNQNKYDRDRI
+200 VVYAVNQNKYDRDRI

-242 TDLAEA
+242 TDLSTA
-248 KQEIKAAAGENF
+248 KREIKAAAGEKF

-268 QEDTFRIMQIE
+268 QADTFRIMQIE

-302 SMLIIDKKDDINTL
+302 SMLIIDKKNDINTL
-316 HNLGASD
+316 HNLGAND
-323 RQIVSIFLYEGRIIS
+323 RQIQSIFLYEGRIIS

-363 MGDSSGTFIVNAY
+363 MGESSGTFIVNAY
-376 PRERSLRGCARS
+376 PVS
-388 VHHRHPDRMGGVVD
+388 VHYWDVLVVFVTVILIGWAA
-402 SGAPSA
+402 SW
-408 PSDNGQKSNNINK
+408 I
-421 SKENNEQETLFDSS
+421 
-435 SCCPACRSDGSSN
+435 PARRLRKQIL
-448 ANRQRTDCAAC
+448 NRIT
-459 GKGERRTGCHPQ
+459 TP
-471 RGLLEDDFGFGV
+471 

>member
-29 ISVTGVAVATMALVI
+29 ISVAGVAVGTMALVI

-70 PAKGKTVNA
+70 PVKGKTINA
-79 DAPELDKIR
+79 DAPELDRIR
-88 HLNFV
+88 HLDFV

-123 FDQLTRIGDILYGEG
+123 FDQLTNISDILYGDG

-152 GIRLAQDM
+152 GIRLAQDL

-176 RQGQL
+176 RRGQL

-200 VVFAVNQNKYDRDRI
+200 VVYAVNQNKYDRDRI

-248 KQEIKAAAGENF
+248 KREIKAAAGEKF

-268 QEDTFRIMQIE
+268 QADTFRIMQIE

-302 SMLIIDKKDDINTL
+302 SMLIIDKKNDINTL
-316 HNLGASD
+316 HNLGAND
-323 RQIVSIFLYEGRIIS
+323 RQIQSIFLYEGRIIS

-363 MGDSSGTFIVNAY
+363 MGESSGTFIVNAY
-376 PRERSLRGCARS
+376 PVS
-388 VHHRHPDRMGGVVD
+388 VHYWDVLVVFITVILIGWAA
-402 SGAPSA
+402 SW
-408 PSDNGQKSNNINK
+408 I
-421 SKENNEQETLFDSS
+421 
-435 SCCPACRSDGSSN
+435 PARRLRKQIL
-448 ANRQRTDCAAC
+448 NRIT
-459 GKGERRTGCHPQ
+459 TS
-471 RGLLEDDFGFGV
+471 

>member
-29 ISVTGVAVATMALVI
+29 ISVAGVAVGTMALVI

-70 PAKGKTVNA
+70 PVKGKTINA
-79 DAPELDKIR
+79 DAPELDRIR
-88 HLNFV
+88 HLDFV

-123 FDQLTRIGDILYGEG
+123 FDQLTNISDILYGDG

-152 GIRLAQDM
+152 GIRLAQDL

-176 RQGQL
+176 RRGQL

-200 VVFAVNQNKYDRDRI
+200 VVYAVNQNKYDRDRI

-242 TDLAEA
+242 TDLGAA
-248 KQEIKAAAGENF
+248 KKEIKAAAGEKF

-268 QEDTFRIMQIE
+268 QADTFRIMQIE

-302 SMLIIDKKDDINTL
+302 SMLIIDKKNDINTL
-316 HNLGASD
+316 HNLGANE
-323 RQIVSIFLYEGRIIS
+323 RQIQSIFLYEGRIIS

-363 MGDSSGTFIVNAY
+363 MGESSGTFIVNAY
-376 PRERSLRGCARS
+376 PVS
-388 VHHRHPDRMGGVVD
+388 VHYWDVLVVFITVILIGWAA
-402 SGAPSA
+402 SW
-408 PSDNGQKSNNINK
+408 I
-421 SKENNEQETLFDSS
+421 
-435 SCCPACRSDGSSN
+435 PARRLRKQIL
-448 ANRQRTDCAAC
+448 NRIT
-459 GKGERRTGCHPQ
+459 TP
-471 RGLLEDDFGFGV
+471 

>member
-29 ISVTGVAVATMALVI
+29 ISVAGVAVGTMALVI

-70 PAKGKTVNA
+70 PVKGKTINA
-79 DAPELDKIR
+79 DAPELDRIR
-88 HLNFV
+88 HLDFV

-123 FDQLTRIGDILYGEG
+123 FDQLTNISDILYGDG

-152 GIRLAQDM
+152 GIRLAQDL

-176 RQGQL
+176 RRGQL

-200 VVFAVNQNKYDRDRI
+200 VVYAVNQNKYDRDRI

-242 TDLAEA
+242 TDLSTA
-248 KQEIKAAAGENF
+248 KREIKAAAGEKF

-268 QEDTFRIMQIE
+268 QADTFRIMQIE

-316 HNLGASD
+316 HNLGANE
-323 RQIVSIFLYEGRIIS
+323 RQIQSIFLYEGRIIS
-338 AVGALIGIGLGLAL
+338 AVGALVGIGLGLAL

-363 MGDSSGTFIVNAY
+363 MGESSGTFIVNAY
-376 PRERSLRGCARS
+376 PVS
-388 VHHRHPDRMGGVVD
+388 VHYWDVLVVFITVILIGWAA
-402 SGAPSA
+402 SW
-408 PSDNGQKSNNINK
+408 I
-421 SKENNEQETLFDSS
+421 
-435 SCCPACRSDGSSN
+435 PARRLRKQIL
-448 ANRQRTDCAAC
+448 NRIT
-459 GKGERRTGCHPQ
+459 TP
-471 RGLLEDDFGFGV
+471 

>member
-29 ISVTGVAVATMALVI
+29 ISVAGVAVGTMALVI

-70 PAKGKTVNA
+70 PVKGKTINA
-79 DAPELDKIR
+79 DAPELDRIR
-88 HLNFV
+88 HLDFV

-123 FDQLTRIGDILYGEG
+123 FEQLTNISDILYGDG

-152 GIRLAQDM
+152 GIRLAQDL

-176 RQGQL
+176 RRGQL

-200 VVFAVNQNKYDRDRI
+200 VVYAVNQNKYDRDRI

-242 TDLAEA
+242 TDLSTA
-248 KQEIKAAAGENF
+248 KREIKAAAGEKF

-268 QEDTFRIMQIE
+268 QADTFRIMQIE

-302 SMLIIDKKDDINTL
+302 SMLIIDKKNDINTL
-316 HNLGASD
+316 HNLGAND
-323 RQIVSIFLYEGRIIS
+323 RQIQSIFLYEGRIIS

-363 MGDSSGTFIVNAY
+363 MGESSGTFIVNAY
-376 PRERSLRGCARS
+376 PVS
-388 VHHRHPDRMGGVVD
+388 VHYWDVLVVFITVIMIGWAA
-402 SGAPSA
+402 SW
-408 PSDNGQKSNNINK
+408 I
-421 SKENNEQETLFDSS
+421 
-435 SCCPACRSDGSSN
+435 PARRLRKQIL
-448 ANRQRTDCAAC
+448 NRIT
-459 GKGERRTGCHPQ
+459 TP
-471 RGLLEDDFGFGV
+471 